1 MGGAAPPMILG
12 ALLGTAATQAANLA
26 TAMIAARAL
35 LPEGRGDLALIVLW
49 PMLAAQIASLSLS
62 EAMLVL
68 TASGRGEARRLFA
81 TGLWLTLALAA
92 LAAAVAAFWLSPAA
106 LAARPEEVQAAGR
119 LCLWL
124 VPATLLS
131 TLVLD
136 ALRGRLDHLGWAV
149 LRSVQALAYLAGAVI
164 AWRTGAG
171 LFGFALAFVA
181 SHALALLASAG
192 RLALQGGVA
201 VAPDAETAR
210 PLLGLGLRLHAGFV
224 VQVLGGRVDQI
235 AIALLLD
242 PAQLG
247 LYAAAMTLILGL
259 LQLTASISQAAF
271 PGVLALAGRAER
283 VRAIRRTL
291 VVVLIGIALAAVV
304 LFALADIV
312 VRLLFG
318 AEFAPA
324 ADLVRILLL
333 GILPHASRE
342 VFMLALKADGRP
354 LAVGQA
360 EVLSLGFFVVALAVL
375 VPRLGAPGTA
385 AAYAATQWLVA
396 LVMAWQSRGLFRA

>member
-1 MGGAAPPMILG
+1 MIVG

-49 PMLAAQIASLSLS
+49 PMLAAQVASFSLS
-62 EAMLVL
+62 EALLVL
-68 TASGRGEARRLFA
+68 TASGRGDSRRLFA

-92 LAAAVAAFWLSPAA
+92 VAAAIAGFWLAPATLA
-106 LAARPEEVQAAGR
+106 LRPEEVQAAGR

-131 TLVLD
+131 TLILD
-136 ALRGRLDHLGWAV
+136 SLRGRLDHTGWAV
-149 LRSVQALAYLAGAVI
+149 LRSVQALSYLAGAAL
-164 AWRTGAG
+164 AWRLGTG
-171 LFGFALAFVA
+171 LMGFALAFVA
-181 SHALALLASAG
+181 SHAVALLASG
-192 RLALQGGVA
+192 VRLAAKGGVA
-201 VAPDAETAR
+201 LTPDRETVR
-210 PLLGLGLRLHAGFV
+210 PLVGLGLRLHSGFV

-259 LQLTASISQAAF
+259 LQLTASVSQAAF
-271 PGVLALAGRAER
+271 PKVLALPARPERAE
-283 VRAIRRTL
+283 AIRRTMML
-291 VVVLIGIALAAVV
+291 VLAGIALAAIL
-304 LFALADIV
+304 LFALADLV

-318 AEFAPA
+318 PDFAPA
-324 ADLVRILLL
+324 ADLVRLLLL
-333 GILPHASRE
+333 GIVPHASRE
-342 VFMLALKADGRP
+342 VFMVALKSDGRP

-360 EVLSLGFFVVALAVL
+360 EVLSLGFFVLALALL
-375 VPRLGAPGTA
+375 VPRHGAAGAA

>member
-1 MGGAAPPMILG
+1 MIVG

-49 PMLAAQIASLSLS
+49 PMLAAQVASFSLS
-62 EAMLVL
+62 EALLVL
-68 TASGRGEARRLFA
+68 TASGRGDSRRLFA

-92 LAAAVAAFWLSPAA
+92 VAAAIAGFWLAPATLA
-106 LAARPEEVQAAGR
+106 LRPEEVQAAGR

-131 TLVLD
+131 TLILD
-136 ALRGRLDHLGWAV
+136 SLRGRLDHTGWAV
-149 LRSVQALAYLAGAVI
+149 LRSVQALSYLAGAAL
-164 AWRTGAG
+164 AWRLGTG
-171 LFGFALAFVA
+171 LMGFALAFVA
-181 SHALALLASAG
+181 SHAVALLASG
-192 RLALQGGVA
+192 VRLAAKGGVA
-201 VAPDAETAR
+201 LTPDRETVR
-210 PLLGLGLRLHAGFV
+210 PLVGLGLRLHSGCV

-259 LQLTASISQAAF
+259 LQLTASVSQAAF
-271 PGVLALAGRAER
+271 PKVLALPARPERAE
-283 VRAIRRTL
+283 AIRRTMML
-291 VVVLIGIALAAVV
+291 VLAGIALAAIL
-304 LFALADIV
+304 LFALADLV

-318 AEFAPA
+318 PDFAPA
-324 ADLVRILLL
+324 ADLVRLLLL
-333 GILPHASRE
+333 GIVPHASRE
-342 VFMLALKADGRP
+342 VFMVALKSDGRP

-360 EVLSLGFFVVALAVL
+360 EVLSLGFFVLALALL
-375 VPRLGAPGTA
+375 VPRHGAAGAA

>member
-1 MGGAAPPMILG
+1 MIL

-49 PMLAAQIASLSLS
+49 PMLAAQVASLSLS
-62 EAMLVL
+62 EALLVL
-68 TASGRGEARRLFA
+68 TASGRGDSRRLFA
-81 TGLWLTLALAA
+81 TALWLTLALAA
-92 LAAAVAAFWLSPAA
+92 VAAAVAGFWLAPATLA
-106 LAARPEEVQAAGR
+106 LRPEEVQAAGR

-131 TLVLD
+131 SLIQD
-136 ALRGRLDHLGWAV
+136 SLRGRLDHTGWAV
-149 LRSVQALAYLAGAVI
+149 LRSVQALAYLAGAAL
-164 AWRTGAG
+164 AWHLGAG
-171 LFGFALAFVA
+171 LMGFALAFVV
-181 SHALALLASAG
+181 SHAVALLVSG
-192 RLALQGGVA
+192 FRLASKGGLAFV
-201 VAPDAETAR
+201 PDPETAR
-210 PLLGLGLRLHAGFV
+210 PLVGLGLRLHSGFV

-259 LQLTASISQAAF
+259 LQLTASVSQAAF
-271 PGVLALAGRAER
+271 PKVLALPARPERAE
-283 VRAIRRTL
+283 AIRRTL
-291 VVVLIGIALAAVV
+291 VLVLAGIALAAVL
-304 LFALADIV
+304 LFALADLV

-318 AEFAPA
+318 PDFAPA
-324 ADLVRILLL
+324 ADLVRLLLL
-333 GILPHASRE
+333 GIVPHASRE
-342 VFMLALKADGRP
+342 VFMVALKSDGRP

-360 EVLSLGFFVVALAVL
+360 EVLSLAFFVLALALL
-375 VPRLGAPGTA
+375 VPRHGTAGAA

>member
-1 MGGAAPPMILG
+1 MIL

-49 PMLAAQIASLSLS
+49 PMLAAQVASLSLS
-62 EAMLVL
+62 EALLVL
-68 TASGRGEARRLFA
+68 TASGRGDSRRLFA

-92 LAAAVAAFWLSPAA
+92 VAAAVAGVWLAPATLA
-106 LAARPEEVQAAGR
+106 LRPEEVQAAGR

-131 TLVLD
+131 TLILD
-136 ALRGRLDHLGWAV
+136 SLRGRLDHTGWAV
-149 LRSVQALAYLAGAVI
+149 LRSVQALAYLAGAVL
-164 AWRTGAG
+164 AWRLGSG
-171 LFGFALAFVA
+171 LMGFALAFVA
-181 SHALALLASAG
+181 SHAVALLASG
-192 RLALQGGVA
+192 VRLASKGGIALV
-201 VAPDAETAR
+201 PDRETAR
-210 PLLGLGLRLHAGFV
+210 PLVGLGLRLHAGFV

-259 LQLTASISQAAF
+259 LQLTASVSQAAF
-271 PGVLALAGRAER
+271 PKVLALPARPERAL
-283 VRAIRRTL
+283 AIRRTMML
-291 VVVLIGIALAAVV
+291 VLAGIALAAVL
-304 LFALADIV
+304 LFALAGLV

-318 AEFAPA
+318 PDFAPA
-324 ADLVRILLL
+324 ADLVRLLLL
-333 GILPHASRE
+333 GIVPHASRE
-342 VFMLALKADGRP
+342 VFMVALKADGRP

-360 EVLSLGFFVVALAVL
+360 EVLSLGFFVLALALL
-375 VPRLGAPGTA
+375 VPRHGAAGAA

>member
-1 MGGAAPPMILG
+1 MIFS

-49 PMLAAQIASLSLS
+49 PMLAAQVASLSLS

-68 TASGRGEARRLFA
+68 TASRRGEPKRLFA
-81 TGLWLTLALAA
+81 TGLWLTLVLAA
-92 LAAAVAAFWLSPAA
+92 IAAAAAGLWLSPAA
-106 LAARPEEVQAAGR
+106 LAARPEEVKAAGR

-136 ALRGRLDHLGWAV
+136 SLRGRLDHAGWVA
-149 LRSVQALAYLAGAVI
+149 LRVVQALAYLAGSVL
-164 AWRTGAG
+164 AWRLGAG
-171 LFGFALAFVA
+171 LWGFALAFVA
-181 SHALALLASAG
+181 SHAIALMASAV
-192 RLALQGGVA
+192 RLVSRGGIA
-201 VAPDAETAR
+201 FAPDPETAR

-224 VQVLGGRVDQI
+224 VQVLGGRIDQI

-242 PAQLG
+242 PAALG

-259 LQLTASISQAAF
+259 LQLAATISQAAF
-271 PGVLALAGRAER
+271 PRVLALAAGIERSRAIRRALVLALAG
-283 VRAIRRTL
+283 
-291 VVVLIGIALAAVV
+291 IATAAVV
-304 LFALADIV
+304 LFLLADIV

-318 AEFAPA
+318 PDFAPA
-324 ADLVRILLL
+324 ADLVRLLLL
-333 GILPHASRE
+333 GIVPHASRE

-360 EVLSLGFFVVALAVL
+360 EVLSLGFFVLALAFL
-375 VPRLGAPGTA
+375 VPRFGASGAA

-396 LVMAWQSRGLFRA
+396 LVMAWQSRGLLKA

>member
-1 MGGAAPPMILG
+1 MIVG

-49 PMLAAQIASLSLS
+49 PMLAAQVASFSLS
-62 EAMLVL
+62 EALLVL
-68 TASGRGEARRLFA
+68 TASGRGDSRRLFA

-92 LAAAVAAFWLSPAA
+92 VAAAVAGIWLAPATLA
-106 LAARPEEVQAAGR
+106 LRPEEVQAAGR

-131 TLVLD
+131 SLILD
-136 ALRGRLDHLGWAV
+136 SLRGRLDHTGWAV
-149 LRSVQALAYLAGAVI
+149 LRSLQALAYLAGAVL
-164 AWRTGAG
+164 AWRLGAG
-171 LFGFALAFVA
+171 LMGFALAFVA
-181 SHALALLASAG
+181 SHAVALLAAG
-192 RLALQGGVA
+192 VRLAAKGGIALV
-201 VAPDAETAR
+201 PDSGTAR
-210 PLLGLGLRLHAGFV
+210 PLVGLGLRLHAGFV

-259 LQLTASISQAAF
+259 LQLTASVSQAAF
-271 PGVLALAGRAER
+271 PKVLALPARPERAE
-283 VRAIRRTL
+283 AIRRTMML
-291 VVVLIGIALAAVV
+291 VLGGIALAAVL
-304 LFALADIV
+304 LFALADLA

-318 AEFAPA
+318 ADFAPA
-324 ADLVRILLL
+324 ADLVRLLLL
-333 GILPHASRE
+333 GIVPHASRE
-342 VFMLALKADGRP
+342 VFMVALKSDGRP

-360 EVLSLGFFVVALAVL
+360 EVLSLAFFVLALALL
-375 VPRLGAPGTA
+375 VPRHGAAGA
-385 AAYAATQWLVA
+385 AGAYAATQWLVA

>member
-1 MGGAAPPMILG
+1 LIL

-49 PMLAAQIASLSLS
+49 PMLAAQVASLSLS
-62 EAMLVL
+62 EALLVL
-68 TASGRGEARRLFA
+68 TASGRGDSRRLFA

-92 LAAAVAAFWLSPAA
+92 VAAAVAGVWLAPATLA
-106 LAARPEEVQAAGR
+106 LRPEEVQAAGR

-131 TLVLD
+131 TLILD
-136 ALRGRLDHLGWAV
+136 SLRGRLDHTGWAV
-149 LRSVQALAYLAGAVI
+149 LRSVQALAYLAGAVL
-164 AWRTGAG
+164 AWRLGSG
-171 LFGFALAFVA
+171 LMGFALAFVA
-181 SHALALLASAG
+181 SHAVALLASG
-192 RLALQGGVA
+192 VRLASKGGIALV
-201 VAPDAETAR
+201 PDRETAR
-210 PLLGLGLRLHAGFV
+210 PLVGLGLRLHAGFV

-259 LQLTASISQAAF
+259 LQLTASVSQAAF
-271 PGVLALAGRAER
+271 PKVLALPARPERAL
-283 VRAIRRTL
+283 AIRRTMML
-291 VVVLIGIALAAVV
+291 VLAGIALAAVL
-304 LFALADIV
+304 LFALAGLV

-318 AEFAPA
+318 PDFAPA
-324 ADLVRILLL
+324 ADLVRLLLL
-333 GILPHASRE
+333 GIVPHASRE
-342 VFMLALKADGRP
+342 VFMVALKADGRP

-360 EVLSLGFFVVALAVL
+360 EVLSLGFFVLALALL
-375 VPRLGAPGTA
+375 VPRHGAAGAA

>member
-1 MGGAAPPMILG
+1 MIL

-49 PMLAAQIASLSLS
+49 PMLAAQVASLSLS
-62 EAMLVL
+62 EALLVL
-68 TASGRGEARRLFA
+68 TASGRGDSRRLFA
-81 TGLWLTLALAA
+81 TALWLTLALAA
-92 LAAAVAAFWLSPAA
+92 VAAAVAGFWLAPATLA
-106 LAARPEEVQAAGR
+106 LRPEEVQAAGR

-131 TLVLD
+131 SLILD
-136 ALRGRLDHLGWAV
+136 SLRGRLDHTGWAV
-149 LRSVQALAYLAGAVI
+149 LRSVQALAYLACAAL
-164 AWRTGAG
+164 AWHLGAG
-171 LFGFALAFVA
+171 LMGFALAFVV
-181 SHALALLASAG
+181 SHAVALLVSG
-192 RLALQGGVA
+192 FRLASKGGLAFV
-201 VAPDAETAR
+201 PDPETAR
-210 PLLGLGLRLHAGFV
+210 PLVGLGLRLHSGFV

-259 LQLTASISQAAF
+259 LQLTASVSQAAF
-271 PGVLALAGRAER
+271 PKVLALPARPERAE
-283 VRAIRRTL
+283 AIRRTL
-291 VVVLIGIALAAVV
+291 VLVLAGIALAAVL
-304 LFALADIV
+304 LFALADPV

-318 AEFAPA
+318 PDFAPA
-324 ADLVRILLL
+324 ADLVRLLLL
-333 GILPHASRE
+333 GIVPHASRE
-342 VFMLALKADGRP
+342 VFMVALKSDGRP

-360 EVLSLGFFVVALAVL
+360 EVLSLAFFVLALALL
-375 VPRLGAPGTA
+375 VPRHGTAGAA

-396 LVMAWQSRGLFRA
+396 LVMAWQSRGLLRA